1 MPAAAIINQQP
12 LLDDDHH
19 TFTGIGRID
28 AANLPAYVVDIKR
41 TAASRAWY
49 AKPDK
54 TARRAIV
61 SREVYEVFADF
72 HVVAPDGEAMSCSTI
87 VGNAELVLLVGVV
100 GRIKKDVVAHRR
112 RNLIMMLPVARGVAT
127 QNCKV
132 LSPPEIEQL
141 FIFVAN
147 SIV

>member
-1 MPAAAIINQQP
+1 MPAAAIINKQP
-12 LLDDDHH
+12 LLDDDHQP
-19 TFTGIGRID
+19 FAGIGRID
-28 AANLPAYVVDIKR
+28 AADLPADVVDIKR

-54 TARRAIV
+54 TVRRAIV

-72 HVVAPDGEAMSCSTI
+72 HVVALDGEAMSCSTI

-112 RNLIMMLPVARGVAT
+112 RNLPVDMALADDDVACRAR
-127 QNCKV
+127 CCD
-132 LSPPEIEQL
+132 PELQGP
-141 FIFVAN
+141 VP
-147 SIV
+147 SRD